1 MYSWVGV
8 LPANWSCVIKISKE
22 STRRIGLV
30 WKTIKK
36 RSEAFRSE
44 VDFAQFMLCFTKL
57 VLLK

>member
-1 MYSWVGV
+1 M
-8 LPANWSCVIKISKE
+8 KISKE